1 MNMDTVTVLKFGGS
15 SVADNIRLNMVAEKI
30 IHIKEEEK
38 NIVVVVSAQGKTTDQ
53 LIKEAKELSAVPD
66 DREMDVL
73 LSTGEQISMSKLAIL
88 LKRMGYDAISLTG
101 WQAGMYTNQ
110 TNQNAKI
117 ETIDTT
123 RIEEE
128 LKKGK
133 IVIVAGFQGV
143 NEKGDITTL
152 GRGGSDTTAVAIAA
166 ALKAKH
172 CYIFSDVDGVYTT
185 DPKKIPDAQKL
196 PTLSY
201 TEMLE
206 IANEGARVLHNR
218 CIEVGE
224 KYHIPIITKSTFN
237 NKPGSVVQDKIED
250 TSVKS
255 IVKNDDIILVDIC
268 DEENPQKWIPFLWKL
283 RIEANH
289 FMIKEKHLYFTIK
302 NSVLNKFQEVLE
314 ENLQDKEVKYH
325 SISRIAIVG
334 HGIKND
340 TTVMEKVLKIIEKN
354 HLEIFTLEESESK
367 IVIMFTKQVEPSILE
382 QLHED
387 LCTQNTFLQKQ
398 S

>member
-237 NKPGSVVQDKIED
+237 SKPGSVVQDKIED

-268 DEENPQKWIPFLWKL
+268 DEENPQKWIPFLWEL